1 MTPQDIQAR
10 LKAKFGDAVGE
21 LVTTPDAAKPTPKY
35 FENWFTIDKKVWR
48 EAAEYLKFDRELL
61 FDGLM
66 CVAGIDGKEG
76 KLTSAYFLYSYI
88 HRHRIAVKIDC
99 TRDDPKMP
107 SAQPVWMHADWME
120 RESYDLL
127 GIVYEGHRDL
137 RRVLLPEDWIGH
149 PLRKDFVEPKEYRG
163 IMTWRENLLGKL
175 PGQSYEPGKGGTD
188 ATGTE
193 SKS

>member
-10 LKAKFGDAVGE
+10 LKTKFGDAIGD
-21 LVTTPDAAKPTPKY
+21 LVITPDAAKPTPKY
-35 FENWFTIDKKVWR
+35 YENFFTISPKVWR

-66 CVAGIDGKEG
+66 CVTGLDDKV
-76 KLTSAYFLYSYI
+76 KLTAVYNLYSYI
-88 HRHRIAVKIDC
+88 HRHRITVKVEV
-99 TRDDPKMP
+99 TRDEPKMP

-120 RESYDLL
+120 REAYDLL
-127 GIVYEGHRDL
+127 GIVFEGHRDL

-149 PLRKDFVEPKEYRG
+149 PLRKDYVEPAEYRG

-175 PGQSYEPGKGGTD
+175 PGESYDPKTPIGGNQ
-188 ATGTE
+188 
-193 SKS
+193 

>member
-1 MTPQDIQAR
+1 MTQEQIRER
-10 LKAKFGDAVGE
+10 LKQRFGDAIGE
-21 LVTTPDAAKPTPKY
+21 LVAQADPAKPQTTYYEK
-35 FENWFTIDKKVWR
+35 WFAVDRKVWR
-48 EAAEYLKFDRELL
+48 EVAEYLKNDRELL

-66 CVAGIDGKEG
+66 CVAGVDAKD
-76 KLTSAYFLYSYI
+76 KLVSVYNLYSYI
-88 HRHRIAVKIDC
+88 HRHRITVKVEV
-99 TRDDPKMP
+99 TREDPKMP

-149 PLRKDFVEPKEYRG
+149 PLRKDYQEPSEYRG

-175 PGQSYEPGKGGTD
+175 PGQNYEPT
-188 ATGTE
+188 
-193 SKS
+193 

>member
-1 MTPQDIQAR
+1 MNAQDIQAR
-10 LKAKFGDAVGE
+10 VKAKFGDAIGD

-35 FENWFTIDKKVWR
+35 FEPSFTVSPKVWR

-66 CVAGIDGKEG
+66 CVTGVDAKD
-76 KLTSAYFLYSYI
+76 KLVSVYNLYSYI
-88 HRHRIAVKIDC
+88 HRHRITVKVEV
-99 TRDDPKMP
+99 TREDPRMP

-137 RRVLLPEDWIGH
+137 RRVLLPEDWVGH
-149 PLRKDFVEPKEYRG
+149 PLRKDYQEPTEYRG

-175 PGQSYEPGKGGTD
+175 PGQDYEPN
-188 ATGTE
+188 
-193 SKS
+193 